1 MKTGLGLFSIRLS
14 SSAIVRGFCSRFCG
28 AVVGG
33 FALLFVGLVALGTAL
48 QAQSRAGAAAH
59 AYSGDFSDLADSDLT
74 TLPEMTVSDSRTA
87 LDEAAAALA
96 GGQVARGARLGLL
109 GTTDVMDTPFSVTS
123 YTDEAIR
130 NMQAQ
135 SMADLLAAD
144 PSVRSTTGRA
154 HLGETIRIRG
164 FTVGAGDYAF
174 NGMFG
179 VAPSGRV
186 FLEAVERSEVIKGP
200 SAALFG
206 MSPGGSVGGVV
217 NLVPKRAH
225 NEPITRLNV
234 GLRQD
239 SVLSTHADIGRR
251 FGQGGM
257 FGVRVNTLYLDGD
270 TAVNDQS
277 IRRKVG
283 SIGADFRGQKLG
295 ISLDLL
301 HTHEDVNNATRPFS
315 VAPGLTGVPPAP
327 SGKNAYPGSGEFE
340 TENNTAL
347 VKVEYEISEALSIYA
362 GYGEHVYKVDGAL
375 IYPTMQTVD
384 GDYTWVYRQWKQQND
399 RDSLEA
405 GLRGAFEHPGI
416 RHRYGFS
423 ASRLHNDQGTFV
435 PNRGSGSS
443 NLWNPVPPP
452 TLDRLP
458 DPINPGSEQELTS
471 FAVADQME
479 FFQGGVLLTFGL
491 RRQEVDTL
499 SLTSTNPLTRHY
511 NKKATSP
518 VVGLVYKPVNWVS
531 FYASYV
537 EGLSTGGAAPNDPV
551 YVNANEQLAPYVSEQ
566 YEFGAKVA
574 IGGNWIAT
582 AAAYELTR
590 PTAGAIFL
598 PGPIPP
604 GEPDRVYGVY
614 GDQRA
619 RGAELSVAGQVTES
633 VRLLGGVT
641 FIDAKIHKS
650 TTPALLGN
658 RLTGASKFQGN
669 LGADWDVPFVE
680 GLSLSARF
688 IYTGSA
694 YANEANTLL
703 IPSWERIDVGAR
715 YTFADRRGTRYTLR
729 LNVDNLADE
738 QYWTSSYTLSL
749 AQPRSWALSLE
760 MSF

>member
-1 MKTGLGLFSIRLS
+1 MKRNPILTRSFTPQL
-14 SSAIVRGFCSRFCG
+14 
-28 AVVGG
+28 AV
-33 FALLFVGLVALGTAL
+33 ALLLATFAAAPQRA
-48 QAQSRAGAAAH
+48 QAQPTAAAR

-74 TLPEMTVSDSRTA
+74 TLPELTVRDSRTA

-130 NMQAQ
+130 DMQAQ

-144 PSVRSTTGRA
+144 PSVRPTTGRA
-154 HLGETIRIRG
+154 HLGETVRIRG

-225 NEPITRLNV
+225 NEPITRLNF

-239 SVLSTHADIGRR
+239 SSLSTHADIGRR
-251 FGQGGM
+251 FGEGGM
-257 FGVRVNTLYLDGD
+257 FGVRVNALYLDGD

-277 IRRKVG
+277 VRRKVG
-283 SIGADFRGQKLG
+283 SIGADFRGEKLG
-295 ISLDLL
+295 VSLDLL
-301 HTHEDVNNATRPFS
+301 HTHEDVNNATRPFGVGS
-315 VAPGLTGVPPAP
+315 GLTGVPSAP
-327 SGKNAYPGSGEFE
+327 SGKTAYPGAGEFE

-347 VKVEYEISEALSIYA
+347 LKVEYEISEAISVYA

-375 IYPTMQTVD
+375 VYPTMQTAA
-384 GDYTWVYRQWKQQND
+384 GDYTWIYRQWKQQND

-405 GLRGAFEHPGI
+405 GLRGAFEHPGAK
-416 RHRYGFS
+416 HRYGVS

-435 PNRGSGSS
+435 PTRANGSS
-443 NLWNPVPPP
+443 NIWNPVPPP
-452 TLDRLP
+452 KLERLP
-458 DPINPGSEQELTS
+458 NPITPGSEQELTS
-471 FAVADQME
+471 FAVADQVE
-479 FFQGGVLLTFGL
+479 ILDGSVLLTLGV

-511 NKKATSP
+511 NKKKTSP
-518 VVGLVYKPVNWVS
+518 VAGVVYKPANWASLYV
-531 FYASYV
+531 SYV
-537 EGLSTGGAAPNDPV
+537 EGLSTGGSAPNDPN

-566 YEFGAKVA
+566 YEVGAKVLL
-574 IGGNWIAT
+574 GGNWMAT
-582 AAAYELTR
+582 VAAYELTR
-590 PTAGAIFL
+590 PTAGAMFL

-604 GEPDRVYGVY
+604 GQPDRVYGVY

-619 RGAELSVAGQVTES
+619 RGAELSVAGQVTDS

-641 FIDAKIHKS
+641 LIDAKIHKS
-650 TTPALLGN
+650 TNPAVLGN
-658 RLTGASKFQGN
+658 RLSGTSKFQANVG
-669 LGADWDVPFVE
+669 GDWDVPFLA
-680 GLSLSARF
+680 GLSLSARY

-694 YANEANTLL
+694 YANEANTLR
-703 IPSWERIDVGAR
+703 IPSWDRVDLGAR

-729 LNVDNLADE
+729 LNVDNVTDE
-738 QYWTSSYTLSL
+738 HYWTNSYTLSL
-749 AQPRSWALSLE
+749 GQPRSWALSLE
-760 MSF
+760 MDF

>member
-1 MKTGLGLFSIRLS
+1 MREFFARRVAVLLAA
-14 SSAIVRGFCSRFCG
+14 SAWLLVMGPA
-28 AVVGG
+28 AV
-33 FALLFVGLVALGTAL
+33 F
-48 QAQSRAGAAAH
+48 AQSPRGAAAAA
-59 AYSGDFSDLADSDLT
+59 AYSGDFSDLADSDVT
-74 TLPEMTVSDSRTA
+74 TLPDVTVRDSRTA

-96 GGQVARGARLGLL
+96 GGQVARGARMGLL

-144 PSVRSTTGRA
+144 PAVRSTTGRG
-154 HLGETIRIRG
+154 HLSETIRIRG
-164 FTVGAGDYAF
+164 FTVGASDYAF

-225 NEPITRLNV
+225 NEPITRLNI

-277 IRRKVG
+277 IRRRVG
-283 SIGADFRGQKLG
+283 SLGTDFRGEKLSV
-295 ISLDLL
+295 SLDLL
-301 HTHEDVNNATRPFS
+301 WTHEDVNNATRPFS

-327 SGKNAYPGSGEFE
+327 NGKNAYPGSGEFE
-340 TENNTAL
+340 TENTTAL
-347 VKVEYEISEALSIYA
+347 LKVEYEINPALNVYA

-375 IYPTMQTVD
+375 IYPTMQNVA
-384 GDYTWVYRQWKQQND
+384 GDYTWIYRQWKQQND

-405 GLRGAFEHPGI
+405 GLRGTFEHPGI
-416 RHRYGFS
+416 KHRYGFS
-423 ASRLHNDQGTFV
+423 ASRLQNDQGTFV

-443 NLWNPVPPP
+443 NIWNPVPPP
-452 TLDRLP
+452 KLDRLP
-458 DPINPGSEQELTS
+458 DPIRPGSELELTS
-471 FAVADQME
+471 FALADTME
-479 FFQGGVLLTFGL
+479 LWEGRSLLTLGV
-491 RRQEVDTL
+491 RRQEVDSL

-518 VVGLVYKPVNWVS
+518 VAGLVYKPANWVS
-531 FYASYV
+531 LYASYV
-537 EGLSTGGAAPNDPV
+537 EGLSTGGSAPNDPV

-566 YEFGAKVA
+566 YEVGAKFSF
-574 IGGNWIAT
+574 GDWIAT
-582 AAAYELTR
+582 VAAYELSR

-598 PGPIPP
+598 PGPVPP
-604 GEPDRVYGVY
+604 GEPDRVYGIY
-614 GDQRA
+614 GEQRA

-633 VRLLGGVT
+633 LRLLGGLT
-641 FIDAKIHKS
+641 LIDAKIQKS
-650 TTPALLGN
+650 ATPAVLGN
-658 RLTGASKFQGN
+658 RLAGASRFQGN
-669 LGADWDVPFVE
+669 LGAEWDTPFVP

-694 YANEANTLL
+694 YADEANRLL
-703 IPSWERIDVGAR
+703 IPSWDRIDIGAR
-715 YTFADRRGTRYTLR
+715 YTFEDARGTRYTLR
-729 LNVDNLADE
+729 LNVDNLTDK
-738 QYWTSSYTLSL
+738 QYWTNSYTLSL
-749 AQPRSWALSLE
+749 GQPRTWSLSLE
-760 MSF
+760 MSL